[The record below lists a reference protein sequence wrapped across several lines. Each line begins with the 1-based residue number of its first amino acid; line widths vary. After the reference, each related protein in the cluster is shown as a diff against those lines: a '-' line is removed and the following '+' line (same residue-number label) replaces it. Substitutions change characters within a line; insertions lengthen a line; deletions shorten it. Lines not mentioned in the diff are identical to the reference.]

1 MLCSSRRN
9 PLDVEKLLHL
19 SLDFL
24 ELSPSDLCSCALV
37 AHSWVQPA
45 QSRLFRSPR
54 TTNPYFLLASSN
66 VISLHETLLCEP
78 RLIPLVRELDIR
90 YPYIAQHAL
99 DSICRLGFTH
109 VTTLALKIR
118 DDLSSSA
125 AETLRTLS
133 TLPTLRSLS
142 LETIESEKLAFP
154 LCMPLF
160 DRCSSTIEHLTLR
173 CYRFAEDGL
182 SNASYDTARIQLR
195 SLRLEIQRR
204 PKLAHCSSLNPLTL
218 APFDL
223 SYLKALSVEENSSAP
238 WDCVSW
244 PSIELLDFMPNFKR
258 DTALLKRFSSLHL
271 SNLSFLRLQIRDS
284 ILPTLHILK
293 TIARS
298 LENGNAPNLR
308 NIVIVLVDFTT
319 LKSKTPAWVEF
330 DSVLCA
336 FPVGCPEIE
345 LEYRYHAH
353 GLKRALTKALLPNSI
368 SCGKVK
374 VVRGS
379 WQRSKDDI
387 WWRGMVQKL

>member
-1 MLCSSRRN
+1 MDAIQCYKTAIFGYRISWRTISHRVF
-9 PLDVEKLLHL
+9 PDV
-19 SLDFL
+19 
-24 ELSPSDLCSCALV
+24 
-37 AHSWVQPA
+37 
-45 QSRLFRSPR
+45 
-54 TTNPYFLLASSN
+54 
-66 VISLHETLLCEP
+66 
-78 RLIPLVRELDIR
+78 VRELDIR

-109 VTTLALKIR
+109 VATLALKIR

-125 AETLRTLS
+125 AETFRTLS
-133 TLPTLRSLS
+133 TLPSLRSLS

-160 DRCSSTIEHLTLR
+160 DRCSSTVEHLTLR

-182 SNASYDTARIQLR
+182 SIASHDTARIRLR

-204 PKLAHCSSLNPLTL
+204 PSKLAHYNSLNPLTL
-218 APFDL
+218 APLDL
-223 SYLKALSVEENSSAP
+223 SHLKALSVEENSSAP

-244 PSIELLDFMPNFKR
+244 PSIEILDFMPNFNR

-293 TIARS
+293 TIACS
-298 LENGNAPNLR
+298 LGNGNAPNLR

-336 FPVGCPEIE
+336 FPVVCPDIE

-353 GLKRALTKALLPNSI
+353 GLKRALTKALLPSSI

-387 WWRGMVQKL
+387 CWRAKVQRL

>member
-1 MLCSSRRN
+1 MPRSSRRN

-37 AHSWVQPA
+37 ARSWVHPA

-66 VISLHETLLCEP
+66 VASLHETLLREP
-78 RLIPLVRELDIR
+78 RLIHLIRELDIR

-99 DSICRLGFTH
+99 ESICRLGFTH

-125 AETLRTLS
+125 AETFRKLS
-133 TLPTLRSLS
+133 NLPSLRSLS
-142 LETIESEKLAFP
+142 LETIESERLAFP

-160 DRCSSTIEHLTLR
+160 DRCSPTVEHLTLR
-173 CYRFAEDGL
+173 CYRFAENGL
-182 SNASYDTARIQLR
+182 SNASYDTAARIRLR

-204 PKLAHCSSLNPLTL
+204 PKLANCSSLNPLTL

-223 SYLKALSVEENSSAP
+223 SHLKALSVEENSSAP

-244 PSIELLDFMPNFKR
+244 PSIEILDFMPNFNR
-258 DTALLKRFSSLHL
+258 DTTLLKRFSSLPL

-284 ILPTLHILK
+284 ILPTLYILK

-298 LENGNAPNLR
+298 LGNAPHLR
-308 NIVIVLVDFTT
+308 SIVIVLVDFTT

-330 DSVLCA
+330 DSVLSA
-336 FPVGCPEIE
+336 FPLGCPDIK

-353 GLKRALTKALLPNSI
+353 GLKRALTNALLPSSI

-387 WWRGMVQKL
+387 WWRGKVQKL